1 MDALN
6 LKKMI
11 DEDEFGLL
19 KLVPKPTPMSP
30 EDRLLAAYQ
39 EVSAF
44 VTEHGRE
51 PRVSPTDVSETKLAM
66 RLNAMATNEDQRNAL
81 KAHDSLGLLKEP
93 EPPKSLED
101 VLADDR
107 SGLLDDPDDLFR
119 LEHIP
124 KSRTSPER
132 IARRTPCPD
141 FDKFEPL
148 FAECHADLRTGVRRL
163 LPFKNP
169 QQITQGSFFVLN
181 GVLVYIAHIGE
192 RRQDAT
198 GDSNARMRC
207 IFENATES
215 DLLLRSLASQLY
227 QDGKT
232 VTEPELV
239 QATPIELDPDTPM
252 GVVYVLRSLS
262 EDPQVRAIPHLHK
275 IGCTIKTTQQRT
287 RDAVKETTYLMSPVE
302 LVTDY
307 KVPAGVE
314 QKIEEL
320 LHRLFASARL
330 DVSFELGGETMLE
343 AHEWFSVPLAVIDE
357 AVTLIEADTITNFEY
372 DLEEQRLRL
381 KAS

>member
-1 MDALN
+1 MDALH
-6 LKKMI
+6 LQRMI
-11 DEDEFGLL
+11 DEDEFDLL

-51 PRVSPTDVSETKLAM
+51 PRVNPADVSETKLAM
-66 RLNAMATNEDQRNAL
+66 RLKAMAANEVQRSAL

-132 IARRTPCPD
+132 IARRAPCPD
-141 FDKFEPL
+141 FDQFEPL
-148 FAECHADLRTGVRRL
+148 FSECHADIRTGARKL

-232 VTEPELV
+232 VTEPEV
-239 QATPIELDPDTPM
+239 VTRTPMEIDANTPM

-262 EDPQVRAIPHLHK
+262 DDAQVKAIPHLHK
-275 IGCTIKTTQQRT
+275 IGCTVRTTEKRT
-287 RDAVKETTYLMSPVE
+287 QDALKETTYLLGPIEIVAE
-302 LVTDY
+302 YL
-307 KVPAGVE
+307 VPAGVE
-314 QKIEEL
+314 DNLEGL
-320 LHRLFASARL
+320 LHRVFAAARL
-330 DVSFELGGETMLE
+330 DVTYEKNGEKMAE
-343 AHEWFSVPLAVIDE
+343 AREWFSVPLNVIDE
-357 AVTLIEADTITNFEY
+357 AIELIQSEAITNYEY
-372 DLEEQRLRL
+372 DPDEQRLRL
-381 KAS
+381 RS